1 MVNFFPS
8 SGIGINF
15 ERCRL
20 MNKPLANPAFR
31 RETSTMTM
39 KRAPLLSSIARATGL
54 LILLGIVPSNVAA
67 ERGDRADK
75 AVESANRAA
84 ERAARDGARAAEN
97 AARVTERARIDDVK
111 ARETAQIREAK
122 ADTDQTKAEMDAKI
136 DAIKADAD
144 AEEKTAKESA
154 DAAEQAAK
162 AAEDA
167 AKDAADAFEDAAR
180 AAEERLDDSLGSS
193 EGMRDLASEENPDFD
208 DKGFPVRRGEIVG
221 IDVDERSLARAT
233 SAGFTIIER
242 AKLPSIG
249 SEIVRLEAP
258 KGMNSKTAL
267 EFMRRSDG
275 AGSYDLAHY
284 YGLLFAPQ
292 GGSKNNGGGTIKA
305 RPDGLKIGMI
315 DTGVAAHKVFAKTKL
330 QARSFAGAGKAVPT
344 EHGTAI
350 ASLLASGGASTI
362 VVANIFE
369 GTGSKPYTSADAIVR
384 ALDWMVQQQVAVI
397 NISLAGPRNRILDA
411 LVRKASG
418 MGYVIVA
425 AAGNGGPGAPPAYP
439 AALPEVVAVT
449 AVDENKR
456 IYRYANQGEYIRV
469 AAMGVDVVA
478 AAPGGATVR
487 QSGTS
492 FATPHIAV
500 WMARCTNRKGFA
512 ARPACIKRLESEAR
526 DLGAPGRDPVYG
538 FGIVQ

>member
-1 MVNFFPS
+1 
-8 SGIGINF
+8 
-15 ERCRL
+15 

-31 RETSTMTM
+31 RENSTMTM
-39 KRAPLLSSIARATGL
+39 KRTPLLSSIARAAGL
-54 LILLGIVPSNVAA
+54 LILLGTVPSNVAA

-84 ERAARDGARAAEN
+84 DRAARDGARAAEN
-97 AARVTERARIDDVK
+97 AARVTDRARIDEIK

-122 ADTDQTKAEMDAKI
+122 ADTDQTKAEMDAAK
-136 DAIKADAD
+136 DAADAG
-144 AEEKTAKESA
+144 EKAAKETA

-162 AAEDA
+162 EAEDA
-167 AKDAADAFEDAAR
+167 AKDAADAAEDAAR
-180 AAEERLDDSLGSS
+180 ASEERSDDMSGSS
-193 EGMRDLASEENPDFD
+193 EDMRDLASEENPDFD

-233 SAGFTIIER
+233 AAGFTIIER

-249 SEIVRLEAP
+249 SEVVRFEAP

-275 AGSYDLAHY
+275 SGSYDLAHY

-292 GGSKNNGGGTIKA
+292 GGSKNNGGGSIKA

-350 ASLLASGGASTI
+350 ASLLAGGGASTI

-411 LVRKASG
+411 LVRKASS

-449 AVDENKR
+449 AVDESRR
-456 IYRYANQGEYIRV
+456 IYRYANQGDYIRV
-469 AAMGVDVVA
+469 AAIGVDVAA

-500 WMARCTNRKGFA
+500 WVARCTNRKGFA
-512 ARPACIKRLESEAR
+512 ARPACIKRLENEAR
-526 DLGAPGRDPVYG
+526 DLGAPGRDAVYG
-538 FGIVQ
+538 FGIIH